1 MALLLR
7 EIPRDDCLRA
17 LAREYREVEPSAIET
32 HLTLLRVAGD
42 LLNAFEMHFARHHI
56 SQGRFGVLI
65 ILKISPGR
73 QLHAAGLA
81 EKIGVSRATM
91 TGLLDGLERDGLI
104 ARLGEQADR
113 RKTTIKL
120 TLSGQRYLERIL
132 PDHFRRVAQ
141 VMGELGESE
150 RKVLTRLLRKVA
162 QGIPAMIE
170 RAYLERAAK

>member
-7 EIPRDDCLRA
+7 EIPKDDCLRA
-17 LAREYREVEPSAIET
+17 LAKEYRELEPSAVET

-42 LLNAFEMHFARHHI
+42 VLNAFEMHFARHHL
-56 SQGRFGVLI
+56 SQGRFGVLA
-65 ILKISPGR
+65 ILKISPGH

-113 RKTTIKL
+113 RKTMIKL

-132 PDHFRRVAQ
+132 PDHFRRVAKL
-141 VMGELGESE
+141 MAELGEGE
-150 RKVLTRLLRKVA
+150 RKNLIRLLQKVA
-162 QGIPAMIE
+162 HGIPALIE
-170 RAYLERAAK
+170 PSDIERAAK

>member
-7 EIPRDDCLRA
+7 EIPKDECFRA
-17 LAREYREVEPSAIET
+17 LAREYREVEASAIET

-42 LLNAFEMHFARHHI
+42 VLNAFEMHFARHHI
-56 SQGRFGVLI
+56 SQGRFGVLV
-65 ILKISPGR
+65 ILKISPAR
-73 QLHAAGLA
+73 QLHASELA

-104 ARLGEQADR
+104 ARLDEETDR

-132 PDHFRRVAQ
+132 PDHFRRVARL
-141 VMGELGESE
+141 MADIGETE
-150 RKVLTRLLRKVA
+150 RRTLIKLLRKIS
-162 QGIPAMIE
+162 QGIPAL
-170 RAYLERAAK
+170 LEPS

>member
-7 EIPRDDCLRA
+7 EIPRDECLRE
-17 LAREYREVEPSAIET
+17 LAREYRELQPSAIEA

-42 LLNAFEMHFARHHI
+42 VLNAFEMHFARHHI

-113 RKTTIKL
+113 RKTIIKL
-120 TLSGQRYLERIL
+120 TLSGRRYLERIL
-132 PDHFRRVAQ
+132 PDHFRRVAKL
-141 VMGELGESE
+141 MAEIGEND
-150 RKVLTRLLRKVA
+150 RKMLVRLLRKVA
-162 QGIPAMIE
+162 LGIPALVE
-170 RAYLERAAK
+170 P